1 MTIKTN
7 PFAQLVL
14 ANVRSYLRQPEAI
27 FWTYGFPFIMVIGLG
42 LAFNSDNEV
51 QTLFTATEEAS
62 FDPIVQTLRGDER
75 FRIDILA
82 HDEALERLRRNRTP
96 LVVSVNASGDFEY
109 FFDPTNPA
117 GNTTRAV
124 VDDAIQRA
132 AGRKDTVLSN
142 DRRTDA
148 PGSRYVDF
156 LVPGLI
162 GMNLMGAGLWGIG
175 FNTVD
180 LRMKNLL
187 KRMVA
192 TPMRRSHFLV
202 ALVSSRVV
210 FFIPEMF
217 FLLLAANLL
226 FGVPFAGSYTA
237 VILIALLGSITF
249 AGIGLMVASRAK
261 TIETISGLMNLVMI
275 PMWLCSGIFF
285 SSERFPAFVQPFIQ
299 ALPLTQVINALRAVI
314 LAGEPLASQ
323 AFSIGILGLWCG
335 VSYAVA
341 LKMFRWI

>member
-1 MTIKTN
+1 MTIKHN
-7 PFAQLVL
+7 AFAQLVL

-27 FWTYGFPFIMVIGLG
+27 FWTYGFPFIMVVGLG
-42 LAFNSDNEV
+42 LAFNSNTEV
-51 QTLFTATEEAS
+51 QSSFTVTREAAAH
-62 FDPIVQTLRGDER
+62 PIVEALEQDER
-75 FRIDILA
+75 FVIEVLRQ
-82 HDEALERLRRNRTP
+82 DEALERLRRNRTP
-96 LVVSVNASGDFEY
+96 FVVSVDASGDFEY
-109 FFDPTNPA
+109 FFDPTNPGGTA
-117 GNTTRAV
+117 ARTV

-132 AGRKDTVLSN
+132 AGREDTVRSN

-162 GMNLMGAGLWGIG
+162 GMNLMGAGMWGIG

-180 LRMKNLL
+180 LRMKNML

-192 TPMRRSHFLV
+192 TPMRRGHFLV
-202 ALVSSRVV
+202 ALVGSRVV

-217 FLLLAANLL
+217 FLLIAAKLL
-226 FGVPFAGSYTA
+226 FGVPIAGSYGS
-237 VILIALLGSITF
+237 VILIALLGSVTF
-249 AGIGLMVASRAK
+249 AGVGLLVASRAK

-285 SSERFPAFVQPFIQ
+285 SSERFPELVQPFIQ

-314 LAGEPLASQ
+314 LVGEPLASQ
-323 AFSIGILGLWCG
+323 ASALGILCAWCV
-335 VSYAVA
+335 VSYLLA
-341 LKMFRWI
+341 LRIFRWV

>member
-1 MTIKTN
+1 MTIKTSA
-7 PFAQLVL
+7 FAQLVL
-14 ANVRSYLRQPEAI
+14 ANVRSYLRQPAAI
-27 FWTYGFPFIMVIGLG
+27 FWTYGFPFIMVVGLG
-42 LAFNSDNEV
+42 LAFNNDTEV
-51 QTLFTATEEAS
+51 QTLFTVTEEAS
-62 FDPIVQTLRGDER
+62 SDPIVQTLLEDER
-75 FRIDILA
+75 FGIDILA
-82 HDEALERLRRNRTP
+82 HDEALERLRRNQTP
-96 LVVSVNASGDFEY
+96 LVVSVEASGDFEY
-109 FFDPTNPA
+109 FFDPTNPDA
-117 GNTTRAV
+117 ATARAE

-132 AGRKDTVLSN
+132 AGRQDTVRSN

-180 LRMKNLL
+180 LRIKNLL

-192 TPMRRSHFLV
+192 TPMRRGQFLL
-202 ALVSSRVV
+202 ALVSTRVV
-210 FFIPEMF
+210 FFIPELF
-217 FLLLAANLL
+217 FLLLAAKWL
-226 FGVPFAGSYTA
+226 FGVPIAGSYFT
-237 VILIALLGSITF
+237 VFLVALLGSITF

-261 TIETISGLMNLVMI
+261 TIETINGLMNLVMI

-323 AFSIGILGLWCG
+323 AFSIGVLGLWCAL
-335 VSYAVA
+335 SYAVA
-341 LKMFRWI
+341 LKVFRWV

>member
-27 FWTYGFPFIMVIGLG
+27 FWTYGFPFIMIVGLG
-42 LAFNSDNEV
+42 LAFNSDTEV
-51 QTLFTATEEAS
+51 QTFFTATEEAS
-62 FDPIVQTLRGDER
+62 SNPIVQILLEDER
-75 FRIDILA
+75 FGIDILS

-96 LVVSVNASGDFEY
+96 LVVSVDAPGDFEY
-109 FFDPTNPA
+109 FFDPTNPD
-117 GNTTRAV
+117 GTTTRAV

-142 DRRTDA
+142 DHRTDV
-148 PGSRYVDF
+148 PGSRYIDF

-162 GMNLMGAGLWGIG
+162 GMNLMGAGLWGVG
-175 FNTVD
+175 FSTVD

-210 FFIPEMF
+210 FFIPEMV

-226 FGVPFAGSYTA
+226 FGVPIAGSYSA

-314 LAGEPLASQ
+314 LAGEPLSSQ
-323 AFSIGILGLWCG
+323 LFSIGVLCLWCG
-335 VSYAVA
+335 VSYAFA
-341 LKMFRWI
+341 LKVFRWI